1 MSKEDI
7 PLTCPC
13 CGALTLDGHGR
24 YEICGA
30 CGWEDDPMQRDE
42 PDYAGGAN
50 KESLN
55 QARQRWT
62 STGRRK

>member
-7 PLTCPC
+7 SLACPC
-13 CGALTLDGHGR
+13 CGALTLDEHGGC
-24 YEICGA
+24 EICDT
-30 CGWEDDPMQRDE
+30 CGWEDDTEQSDE

-55 QARQRWT
+55 QARQRW
-62 STGRRK
+62 SLTGRRK